1 VQLVAV
7 GNAFNGGDV
16 AACGLSRQHG
26 AGFYRS
32 PVDMDDAGAALAGI
46 TAYMGAGQIEVFAQD
61 VNKEGS
67 ILNVYRYSL
76 PVDRQIDCR
85 HA

>member
-1 VQLVAV
+1 
-7 GNAFNGGDV
+7 
-16 AACGLSRQHG
+16 
-26 AGFYRS
+26 
-32 PVDMDDAGAALAGI
+32 MDDAGAALAGI
-46 TAYMGAGQIEVFAQD
+46 TADMGAGQIEIFAQQ